1 MPAGI
6 SVSRYSRG
14 IASSGLSGASMVKVA
29 AIEAM
34 GSFDIFLTL
43 TWRKVADVVVSRD
56 IWTADS

>member
-14 IASSGLSGASMVKVA
+14 IASSDLSGTSIVKAA
-29 AIEAM
+29 AIETM